1 MNTTSSA
8 LLLAASL
15 AASLAAQGPDLLVT
29 YSQPEQTLSG
39 SAGTV
44 LRFLQPNE
52 ISHLEWSNGPCASLS
67 AEKWAPRTA
76 FHVMAGDENADGDY
90 WRPGIFGSIDALCA
104 PIGTS
109 PIAGGVNA
117 RTVFFSPSVTVGTNI
132 SGGPGLRPGDVGH
145 FVKTTGGGDG
155 QVEYFMRREQFNQA
169 MGLPLNT
176 PIDIDAI
183 CFQPGMGVYFSLD
196 ADIGTTNFCGA
207 VFVRDGDVLCVPDWA
222 ITWTPDW
229 RVQSVLPNIMA
240 VVYTEAAIDAM
251 VVSAAVANRFGFCI
265 PNAIDL
271 EALEFDWSAPVNQ
284 VFPCPGTVIQ
294 APHFLFTTETMTG
307 AGVLTTVGGGTIY
320 NHLCGQAARNC
331 GAGATLGSQMGI
343 QPTSLVVGAPSYVN
357 ALMSTFTYRM
367 VIEPRQH
374 QLFVF
379 PAGAPA
385 GATMIDYAT
394 PWAWNLAFMEIVL
407 PTVPTSLSAFPFSL
421 LCFPDLYAPST
432 FVHAW
437 PLPGNWGSFPMVAIP
452 PLYQGKVLYQMLG
465 FGGSGLELSTPGV
478 VDVK

>member
-1 MNTTSSA
+1 MNATSLPFA
-8 LLLAASL
+8 ILTLAA
-15 AASLAAQGPDLLVT
+15 AAAAQGSDLLVT
-29 YSQPEQTLSG
+29 YSQPERTLSG

-52 ISHLEWSNGPCASLS
+52 IAHLEWSNGPCASPS

-76 FHVMAGDENADGDY
+76 FHVMAGDENGDGDY

-109 PIAGGVNA
+109 PVVGGTNA
-117 RTVFFSPSVTVGTNI
+117 RTVFFSPSVTVGNNI

-145 FVKTTGGGDG
+145 FVKTTAGDG
-155 QVEYFMRREQFNQA
+155 RVEYFMRQEQFNQA

-183 CFQPGMGVYFSLD
+183 CFQPGFGVYFSLD
-196 ADIGTTNFCGA
+196 QDVAGNTFCGPT
-207 VFVRDGDVLCVPDWA
+207 FLRDGDLLCVPDWA
-222 ITWTPDW
+222 ITWTPDF
-229 RVQSVLPNIMA
+229 RVQAVLPVSCA
-240 VVYTEAAIDAM
+240 VVYTEAQVSAM
-251 VVSAAVANRFGFCI
+251 VVSAAVTDRFGACI

-271 EALEFDWSAPVNQ
+271 ESLEFDWNGTVGMT
-284 VFPCPGTVIQ
+284 FPCPGTVVQ
-294 APHFLFTTETMTG
+294 RPDFLFTTETLTG

-320 NHLCGQAARNC
+320 NHLCGPAARGC
-331 GAGATLGSQMGI
+331 GSGPTPGAQMGI
-343 QPTSLVVGAPSYVN
+343 QPTSAAVGAPSYVN

-367 VIEPRQH
+367 VLEPQQH
-374 QLFVF
+374 VLNVF
-379 PAGAPA
+379 PLGVPA

-394 PWAWNLAFMEIVL
+394 PWAWNLAFMEIVP

-421 LCFPDLYAPST
+421 LCFPDLYAPSL
-432 FVHAW
+432 FIHAW

-452 PLYQGKVLYQMLG
+452 PLWQGKVLYQAMG
-465 FGGSGLELSTPGV
+465 FGGSGLELSTPTV